1 MNEEKKNVS
10 RKILDGWKEEISYN
24 IGERGNFI
32 FDGRAHNDLA
42 RALGGGSPYCLGRE
56 LMGFE
61 IKRVI

>member
-1 MNEEKKNVS
+1 MNEKEKKNVS

-42 RALGGGSPYCLGRE
+42 RALGGVAILSGAGAYG
-56 LMGFE
+56 
-61 IKRVI
+61 I